1 MLNCADWK
9 LWLGWLRGVQ
19 REQEERV
26 VGAGA
31 RLPRRGQGRMSIT
44 GLVNDKHYRK
54 KKRQKAGVLHG

>member
-1 MLNCADWK
+1 MLNCADWE
-9 LWLGWLRGVQ
+9 LWLVRLRGVQ

-44 GLVNDKHYRK
+44 GLVNDKH
-54 KKRQKAGVLHG
+54 